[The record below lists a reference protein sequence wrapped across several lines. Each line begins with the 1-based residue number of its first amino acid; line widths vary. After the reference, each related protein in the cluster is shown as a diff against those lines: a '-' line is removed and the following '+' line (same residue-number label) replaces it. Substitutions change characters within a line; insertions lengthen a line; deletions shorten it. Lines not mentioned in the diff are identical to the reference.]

1 MKSNLTIFA
10 NFYIDNEERLLRM
23 KDSLESMKGILFD
36 RYVVNVRGS
45 FANQAVDYLKC
56 NIKPLFVYSLESK
69 NGWFFDTSKL
79 LHLIKT
85 PYVLIWMEDHICMS
99 PETIND
105 VVSDMKKSQADILTH
120 TFWQNGRFLK
130 RYSKIDQIDI
140 GTITW
145 FEHTVYLQKK
155 FKLNSYLIAYPSII
169 KRNIFEKIINHGNEG
184 PWSKFTPFNFEKPPN
199 DIKWLPLKRANPK
212 RELFAAIDDNHGDKI
227 DSSLQGRGLYPRRV
241 RRQSYARQKN
251 SAYLNMFKTLIR
263 FTWGHI
269 FNKD

>member
-85 PYVLIWMEDHICMS
+85 QYVLLWMEDHICMS
-99 PETIND
+99 PKKINN
-105 VVSDMKKSQADILTH
+105 VVEDMNKFQSDILVYTY
-120 TFWQNGRFLK
+120 WQQGKFLE
-130 RYSKIDQIDI
+130 RYSKLHTTEARSIFWFDHTAIVHDQ
-140 GTITW
+140 
-145 FEHTVYLQKK
+145 
-155 FKLNSYLIAYPSII
+155 FKLNS
-169 KRNIFEKIINHGNEG
+169 F
-184 PWSKFTPFNFEKPPN
+184 
-199 DIKWLPLKRANPK
+199 LKS
-212 RELFAAIDDNHGDKI
+212 LFFI
-227 DSSLQGRGLYPRRV
+227 
-241 RRQSYARQKN
+241 
-251 SAYLNMFKTLIR
+251 
-263 FTWGHI
+263 
-269 FNKD
+269 